1 MRFSLKIVV
10 SAVLAFALT
19 VPQASAEPTN
29 HPSSSYVQ
37 KKAKKMKIKVVAKGD
52 CAQNPTTILI
62 TDSTTTCS
70 IEISFTPPTSYS
82 FDIGPISPRDAA
94 REAILFRS
102 YLKGAKN
109 YGSLKTSAK
118 GKATVNVSKTEEY
131 GGIYYPFTNWTEK
144 VYVWFGYDRSKPI
157 TITFQQSIPASG
169 CGYLYFDKD
178 MQQEALVMCK

>member
-10 SAVLAFALT
+10 FAVLALALT

-37 KKAKKMKIKVVAKGD
+37 KKAKKVKIKVVAKGD
-52 CAQNPTTILI
+52 CAQNPATILI

-70 IEISFTPPTSYS
+70 IQISFTPPTSYS
-82 FDIGPISPRDAA
+82 FDIGPISPYNSG
-94 REAILFRS
+94 ELILFRS
-102 YLKGAKN
+102 YLVGAKN

-118 GKATVNVSKTEEY
+118 GKATANVSKTEEY
-131 GGIYYPFTNWTEK
+131 GGIYYPITNWTEE
-144 VYVWFGYDRSKPI
+144 VYVWYGYDRSKPI

-169 CGYLYFDKD
+169 CGYVYFDKD
-178 MQQEALVMCK
+178 MQQEALVPCK